1 VAPFIG
7 ERSMARTRN
16 DVINGYLN
24 EILSLE
30 EHVDK
35 AIKGQI
41 EDFDEQQPEAARTL
55 AQIESTIA
63 RHVVALKSLCD
74 HRKAS
79 GSAVVEVVRRA
90 GAVVAGVGAA
100 AMDLIRNE
108 KLPKDL
114 RDDYAAI
121 NLAAIGYVML
131 HTTALALDDQEVAAV
146 AKSHLADLARA
157 VTTLTALIPS
167 AVVQSLHDDGLPAR
181 DDVLPAVAQMIQ
193 SIWSGAEL
201 VRA

>member
-1 VAPFIG
+1 MG
-7 ERSMARTRN
+7 RTRN
-16 DVINGYLN
+16 DVINAYLL
-24 EILSLE
+24 EILSVE
-30 EHVDK
+30 EHIDK

-41 EDFDEQQPEAARTL
+41 EDFDEQQPEVARPL
-55 AQIESTIA
+55 AQIEASIA

-74 HRKAS
+74 RRKAS

-90 GAVVAGVGAA
+90 GAVMAGVGAA

-108 KLPKDL
+108 KPPKDL

-131 HTTALALDDQEVAAV
+131 HTTARALDDPEVADI
-146 AKSHLADLARA
+146 AKRHLADHARA
-157 VTTLTALIPS
+157 ITTLVALIPS

-181 DDVLPAVAQMIQ
+181 DDVLPAVAEMIQ
-193 SIWSGAEL
+193 SMWSGGEL
-201 VRA
+201 ARV